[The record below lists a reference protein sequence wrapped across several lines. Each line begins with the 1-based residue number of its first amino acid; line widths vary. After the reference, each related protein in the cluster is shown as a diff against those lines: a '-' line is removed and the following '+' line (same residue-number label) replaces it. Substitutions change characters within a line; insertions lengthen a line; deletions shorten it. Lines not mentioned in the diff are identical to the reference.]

1 MLAGRPA
8 SAPLGQSSL
17 RELDSF
23 PAVVSG
29 AFSVA
34 LFHHQSGPSW
44 GSQCCLAQMLP
55 GSTDLGWTFQQWW
68 YPSPLEV
75 TGWGDQLCAPARSPG
90 PGRLC
95 PRSSWGLRGPWCPQ
109 GRHLAPMVSRLVP
122 FPPPPHYPDT
132 PSLPPR
138 LPSSSS
144 STSVGINGGVS
155 RQEPPRGSGTPEHF
169 HFFTRRRVSLVG

>member
-34 LFHHQSGPSW
+34 LSHHRSGPW

-55 GSTDLGWTFQQWW
+55 GSTDLGWTFQQSPWG
-68 YPSPLEV
+68 YPSPSEV
-75 TGWGDQLCAPARSPG
+75 TGWGDE
-90 PGRLC
+90 
-95 PRSSWGLRGPWCPQ
+95 PRSC
-109 GRHLAPMVSRLVP
+109 
-122 FPPPPHYPDT
+122 
-132 PSLPPR
+132 R
-138 LPSSSS
+138 LPSAFAGSVPEARGVCGGPGVHRGDTWHHGAQAGALP
-144 STSVGINGGVS
+144 STAPLPRHPTLALFLVLHFCGDQLWGL
-155 RQEPPRGSGTPEHF
+155 RQEPPQGSGTPEHF
-169 HFFTRRRVSLVG
+169 HFFTRRRVSLLG